1 MVDWSAGSYEAT
13 AAELA
18 PAAEAVVERSGVGA
32 GDDVVDVACGTGNA
46 ALVAASRG
54 ARVVG
59 IDGAPRLLSVAEARA
74 VELGLDVE
82 WREGDLELLP
92 AEDATADVVLSVFGV
107 IFARD
112 PAAAL
117 GEIARVLR
125 PEGRAF
131 VSAWIPEG
139 PLHEMLD
146 VVGRAM
152 ARIVP
157 APPPRFAWSDPA
169 VLAPVAHSAGLE
181 LAATERDELA
191 VRGASPEAYVDGGRD
206 HPMAVAAW
214 PALQAAG
221 SGQATRDAM
230 VRVVADANEDP
241 SAFLIHSPYVIHELR
256 RGTAGSS
263 PAASPSGPG
272 GPSRAG

>member
-18 PAAEAVVERSGVGA
+18 PVSEAVVERAGVGP
-32 GDDVVDVACGTGNA
+32 GVDVVDVACGTGNA
-46 ALVAASRG
+46 ALLAASRG

-59 IDGAPRLLSVAEARA
+59 VDGAPRLLEVAAARA

-82 WREGDLELLP
+82 WREGDLGALP
-92 AEDATADVVLSVFGV
+92 AEEATADVVLSVFGV

-112 PAAAL
+112 PAGAL

-125 PEGRAF
+125 PEGRAY
-131 VSAWIPEG
+131 VSAWIPGG
-139 PLHEMLD
+139 PIDAMLG
-146 VVGRAM
+146 VVARAM
-152 ARIVP
+152 AQVAP
-157 APPPRFAWSDPA
+157 APPPRFAWSDPE
-169 VLAPVAHSAGLE
+169 VLAPVARGAGLE
-181 LAATERDELA
+181 LAATEHGELPI
-191 VRGASPEAYVDGGRD
+191 RGASPEAYVDAGRD

-214 PALQAAG
+214 PALQRAG
-221 SGQATRDAM
+221 SGEATREGM
-230 VRVVADANEDP
+230 VRVLAEANEDP

-263 PAASPSGPG
+263 PAASPSDPG